1 MILPADEGRA
11 IAVAVSFLVWE
22 DYKILLCT
30 NDHYWLEVSYLDAQI
45 YLKM

>member
-1 MILPADEGRA
+1 MFPMILPADEGRA

-30 NDHYWLEVSYLDAQI
+30 NDH
-45 YLKM
+45 